1 MALEL
6 NVMTRGIDFEEKG
19 KLLNVA
25 ELSLTNAATSNVHP
39 IRKGEFDT
47 TVAALEAAIA
57 DAAGASHSYVDT
69 TNLTLADALADGTF
83 ADGAWTFGATSLHV
97 GDVLFLDAATEQDSD
112 RAWLMIVANGDVG
125 DFKAFGTDVDAA
137 ITAAVNTVKGNATVY
152 TNLGL
157 VEDKLDAL
165 DGDITALDGR
175 LDAMEAAE
183 GSHTKTVEYAVTWGA
198 PDVDGIRT
206 ATIDTSADFGTYK
219 VNARVL
225 KVKAGGFFEHLS
237 STALVIESSNT
248 SVRLRTDSSSIA
260 AATLKLLVSGTPAV
274 V

>member
-25 ELSLTNAATSNVHP
+25 EVSLANAATSNVHP

-47 TVAALEAAIA
+47 TVAALESAIA
-57 DAAGASHSYVDT
+57 DAAGASHAYVDT
-69 TNLTLADALADGTF
+69 TNANLADALADASF
-83 ADGAWTFGATSLHV
+83 ADGAWSFGATDLHV
-97 GDVLFLDAATEQDSD
+97 GDVLFLDAATQQDSD
-112 RAWLMIVANGDVG
+112 RAWLMIAANGNAG
-125 DFKAFGTDVDAA
+125 DFKAFGSDVDTAIAAA
-137 ITAAVNTVKGNATVY
+137 IGTVAGDAAVY
-152 TNLGL
+152 TDLGL
-157 VEDKLDAL
+157 VEDKLGLL
-165 DGDITALDGR
+165 DGDVTSLDGR
-175 LDAMEAAE
+175 IDVLEAAE
-183 GSHTKTVEYAVTWGA
+183 GSHTHTVEYAVTWGA

-206 ATIDTSADFGTYK
+206 ATVDTSADFGTYK

-225 KVKAGGFFEHLS
+225 KVKSGGFYEHLS
-237 STALVIESSNT
+237 STALVIESSAT
-248 SVRLRTDSSSIA
+248 SVRLKTDSSSIA